1 MTTNPSDSWVGRQPA
16 DQLGTPNGV
25 EPPPRA
31 NPAGHTPPDDN
42 AVAAVISALR
52 AALGKAG
59 SLTAA
64 GLSEAVEAPA
74 RSLTRRAAE
83 GAVAAPRPLGKETAL
98 ARALSERSG
107 SPVLGSTAASALAA
121 KVARRFGPMKFLARR
136 TPMWV
141 LAAAGPALYASV
153 ARGSDEIGMV
163 ASHLALR
170 TRAAGMEPD
179 VERVRRAAVQLVTG
193 DTVDTGTEP
202 RHGPLVVAWLTR
214 AVKAALPFGA
224 SVATRDP
231 ASLAAAASKVPPVVL
246 ARSDEVA

>member
-1 MTTNPSDSWVGRQPA
+1 MKTNDLGNQSGSRPA
-16 DQLGTPNGV
+16 NALGSPNGAA
-25 EPPPRA
+25 P
-31 NPAGHTPPDDN
+31 PPDDN
-42 AVAAVISALR
+42 AVKAVIAGLR

-59 SLTAA
+59 TLAGA

-83 GAVAAPRPLGKETAL
+83 SAVAAPRQLAKETAL

-107 SPVLGSTAASALAA
+107 SPVLGSTAATALAA
-121 KVARRFGPMKFLARR
+121 KVARRFGPAKFLARR

-141 LAAAGPALYASV
+141 LAAAGPALYASIS
-153 ARGSDEIGMV
+153 RGAEEISMV

-170 TRAAGMEPD
+170 TQAAGMQPD
-179 VERVRRAAVQLVTG
+179 PERVRRAAVQLLSG
-193 DTVDTGTEP
+193 ATVDTGAEP

-231 ASLAAAASKVPPVVL
+231 ASLAAAAATVPPAVL
-246 ARSDEVA
+246 ARADEVD